1 MADQIDRSTIGL
13 FAMLDFQM
21 YIYFGVESHDD
32 SLCFQIYVGN
42 TVCKISVLVVH
53 LIHVSFLTFNT
64 KRQETVKRISGYQTK
79 EPTQSTK
86 MRRVLTNRLLFKVLC
101 FFAPLSDCPIPPF
114 SQTPKYVHLFRWSFA
129 RALQCAAIPEIQIDT
144 VRQLLCVQ
152 IWDVWSMKGGK
163 WKAFDLYS
171 RIIIRF

>member
-114 SQTPKYVHLFRWSFA
+114 SQTPSMCICSAGVSHAHCSVLPSLKSRLTLCGSS
-129 RALQCAAIPEIQIDT
+129 CASKSGMYGA
-144 VRQLLCVQ
+144 
-152 IWDVWSMKGGK
+152 
-163 WKAFDLYS
+163 
-171 RIIIRF
+171 